1 MSSVHGLTFWSGHLR
16 GGKEEP
22 GHRSNA
28 GQHCAPVSAE
38 DSHQGTPLSA
48 AKNESLRWGRYQQ
61 WEDAGLRGGTGRLL
75 TEQVEILVY
84 LLGDYFCSH
93 SLCLFSFYL
102 FIFFGCSSENTFLDL
117 SVLKFWSE
125 LVVGRSREIMEMPEL
140 RWHFHKP
147 YEFLRK
153 KQCPQLDLKW
163 GFLCGC
169 SYSRYTVGGYY
180 FIFCKR
186 CQCKTTLI

>member
-1 MSSVHGLTFWSGHLR
+1 MAWRSGLAIWEEGRKSLGIGAMQDSTVLQSLLRTRTKAPPYWQLKTSRWDEEGTSNGKMRGWEVGLGVCWQSKWRFLSICLVTIFVHIHY
-16 GGKEEP
+16 
-22 GHRSNA
+22 
-28 GQHCAPVSAE
+28 VSF
-38 DSHQGTPLSA
+38 HF
-48 AKNESLRWGRYQQ
+48 
-61 WEDAGLRGGTGRLL
+61 
-75 TEQVEILVY
+75 I
-84 LLGDYFCSH
+84 YF
-93 SLCLFSFYL
+93 
-102 FIFFGCSSENTFLDL
+102 FFGCSSENTFLDL